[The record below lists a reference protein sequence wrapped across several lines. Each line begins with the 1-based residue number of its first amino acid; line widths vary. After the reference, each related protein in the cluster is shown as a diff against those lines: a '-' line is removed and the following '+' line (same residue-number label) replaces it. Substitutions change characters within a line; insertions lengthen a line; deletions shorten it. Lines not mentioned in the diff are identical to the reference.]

1 MIQMLSDLDLVWLR
15 SFGSMSNASLKEQLQ
30 ALAGQLPMPKKVEK
44 TAVVNKESA
53 KSFAKG
59 KPSHP
64 KKKMSQSPQTKK
76 NTKPK
81 PQWLEQA
88 LYGVEL
94 LRAYFPACF
103 TAPNQVKPLK
113 KGIKQDLV
121 KRLSTL
127 DNVVTEDK
135 ACMIKSLAY
144 YVNTNSYHKSVIEGV
159 TRVDLDGAPAG
170 HVTAEEAKYSA
181 DRHQAKLQAKQKP
194 AATQPVQV
202 AEGNPTE
209 GQST

>member
-1 MIQMLSDLDLVWLR
+1 
-15 SFGSMSNASLKEQLQ
+15 MSNASLKEQLQ
-30 ALAGQLPMPKKVEK
+30 ALAAQLPMPKEADKPKNKVNEQ
-44 TAVVNKESA
+44 APA
-53 KSFAKG
+53 RSFAKSKHG
-59 KPSHP
+59 NP
-64 KKKMSQSPQTKK
+64 KKKPAHARPTPS

-81 PQWLEQA
+81 PKWLEQA

-103 TAPNQVKPLK
+103 TGPNAVKPLK

-127 DNVVTEDK
+127 ENVVTEDK

-144 YVNTNSYHKSVIEGV
+144 YVNTNPYHKCVIEGAS
-159 TRVDLDGAPAG
+159 RVDLDGAPAG

-181 DRHQAKLQAKQKP
+181 DRYQAKMQAKKS
-194 AATQPVQV
+194 AATQPKTDL
-202 AEGNPTE
+202 NPTE